1 MKKDYISIGLMSGT
15 SGDGVDASIIRSD
28 GYKKCTTIKNKYY
41 EYDNEIFDEI
51 HEIREKIN
59 SINDIKKFSK
69 ELSSLERK
77 ITVFHAEVVS
87 EIEKGKIANLIGF
100 HGQTI
105 YHNPSQ
111 KISKQLGNG
120 QLLSQLTKRN
130 VVFNF
135 RENDI
140 KNGGQGAPLTPIF
153 HNVII
158 NQIIEKYNISYPISV
173 LNVGGVSNI
182 TSSIKKINFK
192 KNEIT
197 AKDIGPGNCLIDE
210 WIRKKTKKK
219 YDKNGLLARK
229 GKINTQILN
238 QALENYF
245 ENKFINVRSKNS
257 EEALISFDPKDFDLS
272 FVRGLS
278 LEDGAATLTAYTAK
292 IISSEI
298 YKKKNVKWLV
308 CGGGRKNQYLMELI
322 KKDKKNN
329 VQTNSLDLIDL
340 YNIDGDF
347 VESQAFAYL
356 AIRTFINE
364 PISFPKTTGCK
375 KIEGCIGGEIIIA
388 K

>member
-15 SGDGVDASIIRSD
+15 SGDGVDASIISSD
-28 GYKKCTTIKNKYY
+28 GYKKYTSIKNKYY
-41 EYDNEIFDEI
+41 EYNNEIFDEI

-59 SINDIKKFSK
+59 CLNDIKKFSK
-69 ELSSLERK
+69 EISSLERK
-77 ITVFHAEVVS
+77 ITIFHAEVIS
-87 EIEKGKIANLIGF
+87 DIEQKKIVNLIGF

-111 KISKQLGNG
+111 GVSKQLGNG
-120 QLLSQLTKRN
+120 QLLSQLTKKN

-153 HNVII
+153 HNVLI
-158 NQIIEKYNISYPISV
+158 NQISKKYNFSSPVSI
-173 LNVGGVSNI
+173 LNIGGISNI
-182 TSSIKKINFK
+182 TFSRGKLNFNE
-192 KNEIT
+192 NEIT

-210 WIRKKTKKK
+210 WMRKKTKKK
-219 YDKNGLLARK
+219 YDKDGLLARK
-229 GKINTQILN
+229 GKINIQIFN
-238 QALENYF
+238 QAIENYY
-245 ENKFINVRSKNS
+245 ENKFKTSSFKNNEKILLS
-257 EEALISFDPKDFDLS
+257 YDPKDFDLS

-278 LEDGAATLTAYTAK
+278 LEDGLATLTAYTAK
-292 IISSEI
+292 IIYSEI
-298 YKKKNVKWLV
+298 SKEKTVKCLV
-308 CGGGRKNQYLMELI
+308 CGGGRKNKFLMELI
-322 KKDKKNN
+322 KKNVKNDN
-329 VQTNSLDLIDL
+329 DINFDLIDL

-356 AIRTFINE
+356 AIRTFMSE

-375 KIEGCIGGEIIIA
+375 KLKGCVGGEIIFF